1 MLIAKSVKKG
11 DELPYRIEIGS
22 LSGMGISP
30 ARAVMAAL
38 SVGKEI
44 PTGLRNSE
52 EAAEHIYKERVDG
65 NYHDSSDWVE
75 VIRILNE
82 NNFGEK

>member
-1 MLIAKSVKKG
+1 MSLTKSIKEG
-11 DELPYRIEIGS
+11 DELPYRIEIGH
-22 LSGMGISP
+22 LQGAGISP
-30 ARAVMAAL
+30 AKAVMAAL

-52 EAAEHIYKERVDG
+52 EAVKHIFKKRVDG
-65 NYHDSSDWVE
+65 NYHDSSDWTE

-82 NNFGEK
+82 NSF

>member
-1 MLIAKSVKKG
+1 MLITKSIEEG
-11 DELPYRIEIGS
+11 DELPYRIKIDN
-22 LSGMGISP
+22 LHGMGVSP

-44 PTGLRNSE
+44 PAGLRNSE

-65 NYHDSSDWVE
+65 NYHDSSDWTE

-82 NNFGEK
+82 NSF

>member
-1 MLIAKSVKKG
+1 MLITKDYKEG
-11 DELPYRIEIGS
+11 DELPYRIEIDS

-38 SVGKEI
+38 SVGREI
-44 PTGLRNSE
+44 PTGLRNPE

-65 NYHDSSDWVE
+65 NYLDSSDWME

-82 NNFGEK
+82 DSF